1 MTKNSDTI
9 TKAYWALG
17 DYFSRLGGSARYFD
31 MSESDI
37 PLYIGCELAK
47 RASSTFQHS
56 EYLTG
61 QFLQAAAPVI
71 PEVQKHLSSVTASP
85 TELAQLI
92 YDFAVHVDKKYK
104 SQHRSARWERFL
116 AFVSEFVAQQGAPA
130 DGLASASLRQARR

>member
-116 AFVSEFVAQQGAPA
+116 AFVSAFVVQQGAPA
-130 DGLASASLRQARR
+130 DGLASASLRQGRR